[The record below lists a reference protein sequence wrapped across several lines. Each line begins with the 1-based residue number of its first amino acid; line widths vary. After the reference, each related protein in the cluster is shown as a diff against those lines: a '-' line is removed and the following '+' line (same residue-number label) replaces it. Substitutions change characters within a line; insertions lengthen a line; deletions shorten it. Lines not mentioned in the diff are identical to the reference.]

1 MRSRTVTDQP
11 PARRSTFG
19 AAATGLRSALA
30 CLLLAV
36 LPDLAAAQVIVPLP
50 MPRPDQPA
58 TAAPGPA
65 TAPAPATAPQ
75 TPAAAAAGLA
85 GGGAPIPL
93 DGAAPVPLANA
104 APTSPAPA
112 APIPGGAAPGAPMQL
127 GPAAPGAPIP
137 LVGPAALPSATVDL
151 PLDLTPPSATVP
163 AGPTRDFSLAARLT
177 DDGPTIS
184 DGVTWRVFA
193 TRPGPDGKLP
203 LVGEAEG
210 GVVDIPLA
218 DGAYFVHAAYGRA
231 GVTKQVVVPGPT
243 SGDTLVLDAGGLR
256 FDATLPDG
264 TPLPADLVNFD
275 IYLTTEGG
283 EGLPVLTDLKS
294 GEIVPLNAGTY
305 QIVSRYG
312 DANAQ
317 VSADITVEAGKLTE
331 AIMYHQA
338 ARLTLKLVSQHGGE
352 ALANTAWSVITPG
365 GEQVFESVGAFPT
378 VVLAAGD
385 YVAIARHEDQIYESA
400 FTVTPDL
407 DRDIEVL
414 AQSASDRPLV
424 P

>member
-1 MRSRTVTDQP
+1 MLRTRVNDWL
-11 PARRSTFG
+11 PARRLAF
-19 AAATGLRSALA
+19 AATPAGLRLALA
-30 CLLLAV
+30 ALLLGL
-36 LPDLAAAQVIVPLP
+36 LPSVAAAQVIVPIP
-50 MPRPDQPA
+50 TPRPDL
-58 TAAPGPA
+58 PG
-65 TAPAPATAPQ
+65 APAPAPSAG
-75 TPAAAAAGLA
+75 TPAAAVEGLA
-85 GGGAPIPL
+85 GGGTPLPL
-93 DGAAPVPLANA
+93 DGGAPLPLANA
-104 APTSPAPA
+104 PSGTPM
-112 APIPGGAAPGAPMQL
+112 PGAPLPL
-127 GPAAPGAPIP
+127 GPVEPGAPIP
-137 LVGPAALPSATVDL
+137 LVGPPSATVDL
-151 PLDLTPPSATVP
+151 PLNLNPPSATLP

-177 DDGPTIS
+177 QDGPTIS
-184 DGVTWRVFA
+184 NGLTWRVFG

-231 GVTKQVVVPGPT
+231 GVTKQVVVPGAT
-243 SGDTLVLDAGGLR
+243 AGDTLVLDAGGLR

-264 TPLPADLVNFD
+264 TPLPSDLVNFD
-275 IYLTTEGG
+275 IYLATEGG
-283 EGLPVLTDLKS
+283 EGFPVLTGLKS

-338 ARLTLKLVSQHGGE
+338 ARLTLKLVSQRGGE

-378 VVLAAGD
+378 VVLASGD
-385 YVAIARHEDQIYESA
+385 YVAIARHEDHIYESG

-407 DRDIEVL
+407 DRDVEVL
-414 AQSASDRPLV
+414 AQNPSDRALV